1 MNGATHFVSV
11 KGRFSP
17 SREEKFRLR
26 GIPDL
31 RAWLALLLIVCLLPT
46 TLRADRYDGQVGKLK
61 AIFQLEWGGD
71 NSVGGTYRYPSRKG
85 VVYRLEGEV
94 TEDGKLVLREYT
106 GTNLTAVLMLKDT
119 GGGSK
124 VRWSGKMQNTDG
136 REFEVW
142 FGQ

>member
-1 MNGATHFVSV
+1 MKSTTRFFDRSHRFHRRHAGKLGGAGFPGVA
-11 KGRFSP
+11 F
-17 SREEKFRLR
+17 
-26 GIPDL
+26 
-31 RAWLALLLIVCLLPT
+31 ALLLLFSL
-46 TLRADRYDGQVGKLK
+46 TLSPLHAERYDGQVGKLK
-61 AIFQLEWGGD
+61 AIFNLDWGGD

-85 VVYRLEGEV
+85 IVYRLEGEV

-142 FGQ
+142 FGE

>member
-1 MNGATHFVSV
+1 MNGATHFVSATS
-11 KGRFSP
+11 RFSP
-17 SREEKFRLR
+17 CQEGTFRRR
-26 GIPDL
+26 GIHGL
-31 RAWLALLLIVCLLPT
+31 RAWSTLLLIVCLLPT

-61 AIFQLEWGGD
+61 AIFNLDWGGD

-142 FGQ
+142 FGE